1 MRGREILEAIM
12 KSKMRNL
19 LVTLVAAAAPM
30 LTGSA
35 FAQTP
40 SLPPP
45 PEHPALEPAALE
57 ILKATGDQLAHA
69 GAMSFTAVAT
79 FQHPAR
85 NGQPLYYTNEY
96 NVVMRRPDKL
106 RVIIPGDGPA
116 SEFYYDGKIMA
127 AYAPAFDLI
136 AYADAPPTID
146 ETLKAA
152 EEKAAIFFP
161 FEDVLVSDPY
171 KALSNGLKSA
181 FYIGQSKYVGGT
193 VTDMVAVANDNVQ
206 AQLWIGVDDGLPRMA
221 RVSYPKDPMH
231 ASYDVEFSNWKL
243 NGLVEHAEF
252 STPHIQTSPRM
263 EFSRPDAPAPGSKQ

>member
-1 MRGREILEAIM
+1 MSGTIR
-12 KSKMRNL
+12 KL
-19 LVTLVAAAAPM
+19 LAAQFAAAV
-30 LTGSA
+30 LTFSGLA
-35 FAQTP
+35 LAQTP

-57 ILKATGDQLAHA
+57 ILKATGDQLAKA
-69 GAMSFTAVAT
+69 GAMSFNALAT
-79 FQHPAR
+79 FQNPAR
-85 NGQPLYYTNEY
+85 NGQPLYYTIKYE
-96 NVVMRRPDKL
+96 VVMRRRDKL
-106 RVIIPGDGPA
+106 RVIMPGDGPA

-171 KALSNGLKSA
+171 KALSAGLKSA
-181 FYIGQSKYVGGT
+181 FYIGQSKYVGGV
-193 VTDMVAVANDNVQ
+193 VTDMVADANDNVQ

-221 RVSYPKDPMH
+221 RVAYPKDPMR
-231 ASYDVEFSNWKL
+231 ASYDVTSSDWKL
-243 NGLVEHAEF
+243 NGLVDHAEF
-252 STPHIQTSPRM
+252 STPHINTSPRM